1 MRATKAA
8 LIVLLCLF
16 ILASAS
22 AGCVTTN
29 NGNAARIGR
38 TAVTGRVATN
48 SSVMNKSSS
57 APTRYQVVVANV
69 TVYAEAA
76 NTPLQRQQGLM
87 HRTSLDANAGMLFVF
102 PREERESFWMKNTLI
117 PLDIIFITADLRV
130 LEIYRSVPPC
140 AGVLCPFYT
149 S

>member
-1 MRATKAA
+1 
-8 LIVLLCLF
+8 
-16 ILASAS
+16 
-22 AGCVTTN
+22 
-29 NGNAARIGR
+29 
-38 TAVTGRVATN
+38 
-48 SSVMNKSSS
+48 MNKSSS

-149 S
+149 SSAPIKYALEVNAGFSDRNGVKAGDEVRVVPLS